1 MLQKFE
7 TYQLALQ
14 LYRDCASVKAAVY
27 IKDQLNRAAL
37 SVVLNTA
44 EGSAK
49 PTPKERAR
57 FYSIALASAREVQ
70 ALIDVTGRR
79 DLWPLADRVGG
90 CLYRLVYP
98 R

>member
-14 LYRDCASVKAAVY
+14 LYRNCQSVKAAAY

-49 PTPKERAR
+49 DTLPR
-57 FYSIALASAREVQ
+57 FVKTLRKPYTSGTGSISCNFL
-70 ALIDVTGRR
+70 RR
-79 DLWPLADRVGG
+79 Q
-90 CLYRLVYP
+90 
-98 R
+98 